1 MRLVI
6 QLFAGLRE
14 RAGAESLTLEDLPD
28 ELDLAG
34 LKSLLEERHPELGS
48 LSHVRGV
55 VGTAWVPDRTM
66 VTAEDE
72 VSLLPPVSGGSAG
85 GEQDFECGVFE
96 LSADPLDPASAQARV
111 SHPTCGANVL
121 FTGTTRQRNRDKDVV
136 ELDYEAFQAMAFGEM
151 RRIFE
156 AARMRY
162 GPDRQGLTAEEAD
175 ARRLRML
182 VLHRSGVVGVGDP
195 SVIVA
200 VASPHRDGGFKA
212 ARFLIDELKAHVPL
226 WKREVYRDG
235 HHWIAERS

>member
-6 QLFAGLRE
+6 HLFAGLRE
-14 RAGAESLTLEDLPD
+14 RAGAESIALENLPD
-28 ELDLAG
+28 VLDLG
-34 LKSLLEERHPELGS
+34 ELKKLLGERHPELGS

-55 VGTAWVPDRTM
+55 VGTAWVPDRTPIK
-66 VTAEDE
+66 ADDE

-85 GEQDFECGVFE
+85 GAQDFERGVFE
-96 LSADPLDPASAQARV
+96 LSADPLDPADAQARV
-111 SHPTCGANVL
+111 AHPTCGANVL

-151 RRIFE
+151 RRIFD
-156 AARMRY
+156 AARVRY
-162 GPDRQGLTAEEAD
+162 GPERPGLTPEEVD
-175 ARRLRML
+175 ARQLRML
-182 VLHRSGVVGVGDP
+182 VLHRSGVVGIGAP
-195 SVIVA
+195 SVVVA
-200 VASPHRDGGFKA
+200 VASPHRDGGFKT